1 LLCDSFNRQLTYLRI
16 SVTDRCNLRCVY
28 CMPDGGIPLI
38 DHKDILSFEEIIQF
52 TRIAVEMGINKVRLT
67 GGEPL
72 VRRGIVDLVSML
84 AQIDGITDLAMTTNA
99 ILLADLAMD
108 LKRAGLHRLNISL
121 DTMIPDKFH
130 DITRGGDLQKVF
142 SGITAARQAGFER
155 IKINTVIEKSSDEPD
170 AQAVKEF
177 CLKNNLEPRFIHK
190 MNLSEGTFKVV
201 ENGHGGDC
209 EHCNRLRLTAD
220 GILYP
225 CLFSDQGIAIR
236 GMDYRDAILEAAG
249 IKPENGTVSLN
260 KKFYNIGG

>member
-1 LLCDSFNRQLTYLRI
+1 LLCDSFNRQLNYLRI
-16 SVTDRCNLRCVY
+16 SVTDRCNLRCTY
-28 CMPDGGIPLI
+28 CMPEGGVPLI
-38 DHKDILSFEEIIQF
+38 NHEDILTFEEIIRF
-52 TRIAVEMGINKVRLT
+52 TKVAVEMGINKVRLT

-72 VRRGIVDLVSML
+72 VRRGIVELISEL
-84 AQIDGITDLAMTTNA
+84 ANISGIKDLAITTNA
-99 ILLADLAMD
+99 ILLADFAKD
-108 LKRAGLHRLNISL
+108 LKTAGLHRINISL
-121 DTMIPDKFH
+121 DTMNPDRFSE
-130 DITRGGDLQKVF
+130 ITRGGDLAAVL
-142 SGITAARQAGFER
+142 SGIRIAQEVGFSP
-155 IKINTVIEKSSDEPD
+155 IKINTVIEKSSNEPD
-170 AQAVKEF
+170 ALAVKEF

-225 CLFSDQGIAIR
+225 CLFSDEGIAIR
-236 GMDYRDAILEAAG
+236 GRDYQEAILEAAR